1 MIKNQNRFFF
11 HAILNVMYEFQN
23 GMILSHHFLFAFLN
37 IIQTQTIENKIS
49 NEYIIHREVGIIPN
63 IHSGEKLV
71 GPIALVGKS
80 PGIGSA
86 SANTGISFFVKI

>member
-37 IIQTQTIENKIS
+37 IIHTLTIENKIS

-71 GPIALVGKS
+71 GSIALIGKS

-86 SANTGISFFVKI
+86 SANTGIFL